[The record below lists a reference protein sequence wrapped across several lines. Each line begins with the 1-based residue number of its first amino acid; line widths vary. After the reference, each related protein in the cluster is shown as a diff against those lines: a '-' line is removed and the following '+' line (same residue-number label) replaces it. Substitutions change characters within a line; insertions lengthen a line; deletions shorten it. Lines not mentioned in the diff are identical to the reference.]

1 MPNPVLELK
10 NVRKSYGGLRPLRL
24 NDLQVLEGQSVALLN
39 VDAPAVDVFMNL
51 VTGAGLPDEGEVRI
65 FGRASSAIDSGD
77 AWLVSLERFGIV
89 SDRVVLLEEMSVAQN
104 LAIPYTLELDP
115 IPPTVQESLVRLAE
129 EVALDEAVL
138 QGAAGRAAPDARV
151 RLRLARALA
160 LNPALLL
167 LEHPTVG
174 LSPEH
179 ALAFATDLGRVAE
192 ARHLSVV
199 IVTADRAFASAAAHD
214 VYTLQPAT
222 GALAR
227 TRGKRAGRGGARDGG
242 WRRWFSR

>member
-1 MPNPVLELK
+1 MPIPVLELK
-10 NVRKSYGGLRPLRL
+10 DVRKSYGGLRPLRL
-24 NDLQVLEGQSVALLN
+24 NELQVLEGQSVAVLN
-39 VDAPAVDVFMNL
+39 VEAPAVDVFVNL

-65 FGRASSAIDSGD
+65 FGSASSAIESGE
-77 AWLVSLERFGIV
+77 AWLASLERFGIV
-89 SDRVVLLEEMSVAQN
+89 SERVVLLEEMSVAQN

-115 IPPTVQESLVRLAE
+115 IPAAVQESLTQLAA
-129 EVALDEAVL
+129 EVALDERVL
-138 QGAAGRAAPDARV
+138 HGVAGRATPEARI

-160 LNPALLL
+160 LEPALLL

-174 LSPEH
+174 LTSEH
-179 ALAFATDLGRVAE
+179 ALAFAADLGRIAE
-192 ARHLSVV
+192 ARHLSVL
-199 IVTADRAFASAAAHD
+199 IVTADRAFADAAAHD

-227 TRGKRAGRGGARDGG
+227 ARGKRARPATRERG